1 MSVHPPLIREPS
13 IMSTTSGEALG
24 NRIGAAV
31 EEEMAQRVNMN
42 SIQDVSD
49 LSNSKIYKTIV

>member
-1 MSVHPPLIREPS
+1 
-13 IMSTTSGEALG
+13 MSTTSGEALG